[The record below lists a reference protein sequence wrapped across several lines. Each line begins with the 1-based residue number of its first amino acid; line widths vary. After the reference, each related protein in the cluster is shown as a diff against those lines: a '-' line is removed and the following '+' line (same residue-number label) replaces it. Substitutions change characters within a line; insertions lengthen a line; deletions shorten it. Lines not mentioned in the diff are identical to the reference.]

1 MLLYRFRPA
10 LSFLSLYSHLL
21 SMGAHLSSPK
31 TDKVSCSGGDF
42 SSHTTRYGSS
52 SMQGWRVSMEDSHL
66 AVPDLY
72 QRCSSNGEKETDNG
86 RETQVGNTA
95 VASNK
100 LDALGN
106 INNSLVGVYG
116 VFDGHGGSCVS
127 QWVSENFAS
136 LLKGEIARLSELKNN
151 QSIELKSLDAI
162 SETQAVLA
170 ESLQSA
176 FLKVDE
182 ELQRAETEQAL
193 QKLNERPRSDNV
205 NESFVDGSSL
215 FKVLMPDRAPNRQQT
230 IRLIEQHTE
239 RLLRESFN
247 FHNSNQSDVHSTED
261 LTRYSEDDE
270 DYQQKSP
277 DDLDEDVNDEVYR
290 HTSSEAH
297 SVDISKEGAS
307 IRLNDLGP
315 KTQDSKTI
323 QDQMVTRTVNDDESM
338 RSGDCL
344 PDDEYEVETD
354 AIGDGDG
361 PSLAYGCGSTSVV
374 VVVVGGE
381 TPAILVANAGDSRAV
396 LSRGGQAVALSHD
409 HKPQLRE
416 EGERIRRAGGSV
428 TNGRVD
434 GNLNLS
440 RSLGDLAFKRD
451 QSLPPAEQ
459 RISAMPDVRICP
471 LTPQD
476 EFIVLA
482 CDGIWDC
489 KSNQQVVDF
498 VRSRLFRD
506 EGAINDAV
514 DSDGVANNDPGTLA
528 KICEELC
535 DECLSSNP
543 SESEGVGCDNMTVVI
558 VQLSKHLVEKAT
570 TSAQPITLYGK
581 QVDAYL

>member
-1 MLLYRFRPA
+1 
-10 LSFLSLYSHLL
+10 
-21 SMGAHLSSPK
+21 MGAHLSSPK
-31 TDKVSCSGGDF
+31 TDKVSFSGGDF

-72 QRCSSNGEKETDNG
+72 QHGSNGGEKEADNG
-86 RETQVGNTA
+86 HQTQAGATTSAPNN
-95 VASNK
+95 SN
-100 LDALGN
+100 ATGN
-106 INNSLVGVYG
+106 INSSLVGVYG

-127 QWVSENFAS
+127 QWVSENFAN

-151 QSIELKSLDAI
+151 QNIELKSLDAI

-193 QKLNERPRSDNV
+193 QKLNERPRSDNS

-215 FKVLMPDRAPNRQQT
+215 FKVLMPDRAPNRQHT

-247 FHNSNQSDVHSTED
+247 FHNSNQSDAQTTED

-277 DDLDEDVNDEVYR
+277 DDLDEDINDDEVYR
-290 HTSSEAH
+290 NTSTEAH
-297 SVDISKEGAS
+297 SVDVSNEGGS
-307 IRLNDLGP
+307 IGLNDVSP
-315 KTQDSKTI
+315 KNHESKTS
-323 QDQMVTRTVNDDESM
+323 QDQMVTRAVHDDESM
-338 RSGDCL
+338 RSGDCI
-344 PDDEYEVETD
+344 PEDEYEVETD
-354 AIGDGDG
+354 TIGDGDG

-498 VRSRLFRD
+498 VRSRLVSA
-506 EGAINDAV
+506 ENTNNDAS
-514 DSDGVANNDPGTLA
+514 DSDATANNPGTLA

-570 TSAQPITLYGK
+570 SSAQPITLYGK

>member
-1 MLLYRFRPA
+1 
-10 LSFLSLYSHLL
+10 
-21 SMGAHLSSPK
+21 MGAHLSSPK

-42 SSHTTRYGSS
+42 SLHTTRYGSS
-52 SMQGWRVSMEDSHL
+52 SMQGWRVSMEDAHL
-66 AVPDLY
+66 AIPDLY
-72 QRCSSNGEKETDNG
+72 PPVQATAETEPTCMPQPSAAVGQDINSSGSALSRNGF
-86 RETQVGNTA
+86 VG
-95 VASNK
+95 
-100 LDALGN
+100 L
-106 INNSLVGVYG
+106 YG

-127 QWVSENFAS
+127 QWVSENFAN
-136 LLKGEIARLSELKNN
+136 LLKGEIARNSDLLNN
-151 QSIELKSLDAI
+151 KSIDLKSLDVI
-162 SETQAVLA
+162 SETHAVLA

-182 ELQRAETEQAL
+182 ELQKAENEQEL
-193 QKLNERPRSDNV
+193 QKINERSRVDNP
-205 NESFVDGSSL
+205 NESFVDGPSL
-215 FKVLMPDRAPNRQQT
+215 FKVLMPDRVPSRQQT

-247 FHNSNQSDVHSTED
+247 FHNSNNASLQNMED
-261 LTRYSEDDE
+261 PTRDSEDDE
-270 DYQQKSP
+270 EHPPKSS
-277 DDLDEDVNDEVYR
+277 DDHDEDMDEDGAYQNGNG
-290 HTSSEAH
+290 
-297 SVDISKEGAS
+297 IEGKNGAYGDRDA
-307 IRLNDLGP
+307 IGLNDCQ
-315 KTQDSKTI
+315 QDTSTSKAKS
-323 QDQMVTRTVNDDESM
+323 DMLVTRTVHENESM

-344 PDDEYEVETD
+344 SEEDYEVESDT
-354 AIGDGDG
+354 IGEGDG
-361 PSLAYGCGSTSVV
+361 SNLAFGCGSTSVV
-374 VVVVGGE
+374 MLVLGGE
-381 TPAILVANAGDSRAV
+381 TPAVLVANAGDSRAV

-451 QSLPPAEQ
+451 HSLPPSEQ

-476 EFIVLA
+476 EFVVLA

-498 VRSRLFRD
+498 VRSRLLD
-506 EGAINDAV
+506 EGSTNTDAD
-514 DSDGVANNDPGTLA
+514 DSNGKETDSAVRLA

-535 DECLSSNP
+535 DECLSTNP

-558 VQLSKHLVEKAT
+558 VQLNKDLVENTAT
-570 TSAQPITLYGK
+570 AAKPITLYGK